1 MRLFVGLA
9 VSDSVKETL
18 ERLTLR
24 LRAKD
29 DGLRWS
35 AAEQWHVTLVFLGEV
50 DDAARVAL
58 KRELAGVRQAALT
71 LRMEQVGVFERS
83 GILYA
88 EVEVSDGLLRLY
100 EAVAAAVRR
109 CGLEVEERPYRAHIT
124 LARARNREGR
134 RAIEWLRQAIESRE
148 QQRVRASWSVEEFL
162 LYESQLSPGGSRYV
176 VRERFA
182 LETLKALTSGDE
194 GGERE

>member
-9 VSDSVKETL
+9 VSEATIDTL

-35 AAEQWHVTLVFLGEV
+35 TPEQWHVTLVFLGEV
-50 DDAARVAL
+50 DDAAQAAL
-58 KRELAGVRQAALT
+58 VKELRSVRQPALT
-71 LRMEQVGVFERS
+71 LRMERVGVFERS

-88 EVEVSDGLLRLY
+88 EVEVAQELLRLY
-100 EAVAAAVRR
+100 EAVAAVVRR
-109 CGLEVEERPYRAHIT
+109 RGLEIEERPYRAHIT
-124 LARARNREGR
+124 LARAKNREGR
-134 RAIEWLRQAIESRE
+134 KAIERLRRAAEL
-148 QQRVRASWSVEEFL
+148 QRLRANWRAEEFL

-176 VRERFA
+176 VRERFGLA
-182 LETLKALTSGDE
+182 IE
-194 GGERE
+194 

>member
-9 VSDSVKETL
+9 ISEAVEESL

-24 LRAKD
+24 LRVKD

-35 AAEQWHVTLVFLGEV
+35 TPDQWHVTLVFLGEV
-50 DDAARVAL
+50 EDAARAKLVQAL
-58 KRELAGVRQAALT
+58 STLRQPPLK
-71 LRMEQVGVFERS
+71 LRMERLGVFERS

-88 EVEVSDGLLRLY
+88 EVEISEELLHLY

-134 RAIEWLRQAIESRE
+134 KAVERLRTVASRE
-148 QQRVRASWSVEEFL
+148 QQRLRASWGAEEFL
-162 LYESQLSPGGSRYV
+162 LYESQLSPGGSKYV

-182 LETLKALTSGDE
+182 LGSLS
-194 GGERE
+194 

>member
-9 VSDSVKETL
+9 VDERVKETL

-35 AAEQWHVTLVFLGEV
+35 TPDQWHVTLVFLGEV
-50 DDAARVAL
+50 DDGARARLV
-58 KRELAGVRQAALT
+58 RELAEVRQPALV
-71 LRMEQVGVFERS
+71 LRMERLGVFERA
-83 GILYA
+83 GILHA
-88 EVEVSDGLLRLY
+88 EVEVSPMLLRLY
-100 EAVAAAVRR
+100 EAVASAVKRV
-109 CGLEVEERPYRAHIT
+109 GLEVEDRPYRAHIT
-124 LARARNREGR
+124 LARSRNKDGRKTIERLRRTAVQPKLEGR
-134 RAIEWLRQAIESRE
+134 WGAA
-148 QQRVRASWSVEEFL
+148 EFL

-182 LETLKALTSGDE
+182 LRKQVPGDE
-194 GGERE
+194 VSVSEG

>member
-9 VSDSVKETL
+9 VDEAVKEML

-35 AAEQWHVTLVFLGEV
+35 TPDQWHVTLVFLGEL
-50 DDAARVAL
+50 DDEARARLV
-58 KRELAGVRQAALT
+58 RELREVRQPV
-71 LRMEQVGVFERS
+71 LRLQMDRLGVFERS

-88 EVEVSDGLLRLY
+88 EVQVSAELLRLY
-100 EAVAAAVRR
+100 EAVAAAVRKAA
-109 CGLEVEERPYRAHIT
+109 LEVEERPFRAHIT
-124 LARARNREGR
+124 LARARNKDGR
-134 RAIEWLRQAIESRE
+134 KAIDRLRRSAE
-148 QQRVRASWSVEEFL
+148 QQKLSARWEVAEFL

-182 LETLKALTSGDE
+182 LQRQTGGD
-194 GGERE
+194 RSSA

>member
-9 VSDSVKETL
+9 IDEAVKETL

-35 AAEQWHVTLVFLGEV
+35 TTDQWHVTLIFLGEV
-50 DDAARVAL
+50 DDEARARLV
-58 KRELAGVRQAALT
+58 RELRGVRQPSLK
-71 LRMEQVGVFERS
+71 LRIQRLGTFERV
-83 GILYA
+83 GILHA
-88 EVEVSDGLLRLY
+88 EVEVSQELLRLY
-100 EAVAAAVRR
+100 EAVAAAVKRS
-109 CGLEVEERPYRAHIT
+109 GLEVEDRPYRAHIT
-124 LARARNREGR
+124 LARARNKDGR
-134 RAIEWLRQAIESRE
+134 KTIARLRSSTER
-148 QQRVRASWSVEEFL
+148 QRVSAQWEAAEFL

-182 LETLKALTSGDE
+182 LERRADDGA
-194 GGERE
+194 GG

>member
-9 VSDSVKETL
+9 VSKAVKESL
-18 ERLTLR
+18 EALTLR

-35 AAEQWHVTLVFLGEV
+35 TPEQWHVTLVFLGEV
-50 DDAARVAL
+50 EDAARTAL
-58 KRELAGVRQAALT
+58 VRELKSVRQKALT
-71 LRMEQVGVFERS
+71 LRMERVGIFERA
-83 GILYA
+83 GILHA
-88 EVEVSDGLLRLY
+88 EVEVSAELLRLY
-100 EAVAAAVRR
+100 EAVAAVVRR

-134 RAIEWLRQAIESRE
+134 KTIERLRRAAE
-148 QQRVRASWSVEEFL
+148 QQRLRASWSVEEFL

-176 VRERFA
+176 VLERFA
-182 LETLKALTSGDE
+182 LEARAKSDEGDE
-194 GGERE
+194 SGPGE

>member
-9 VSDSVKETL
+9 VSEGVREAL

-35 AAEQWHVTLVFLGEV
+35 TPDQWHVTLVFLGQV
-50 DDAARVAL
+50 DDETRARLVE
-58 KRELAGVRQAALT
+58 ELAGVRQPFLALQMGR
-71 LRMEQVGVFERS
+71 LGVFERA

-88 EVEVSDGLLRLY
+88 EVEVTAELLRLY
-100 EAVAAAVRR
+100 EEVAGVVRR
-109 CGLEVEERPYRAHIT
+109 AGLEVEDRPYRAHIT
-124 LARARNREGR
+124 LARSRNREGR
-134 RAIEWLRQAIESRE
+134 KVIERLRRTVASE
-148 QQRVRASWSVEEFL
+148 QQQPIRERWQAAEFL

-176 VRERFA
+176 VQARFG
-182 LETLKALTSGDE
+182 LDS
-194 GGERE
+194 R